1 MEFKDILKDLM
12 AENEISIS
20 NLVNNIKIDNKAI
33 VYGWLKGEYKPK
45 LDKLNEIANYF
56 CCSIDYLLGR
66 TDNFEIVKSKEIT
79 PLYVNL
85 NKILKDKNITRY
97 KLKKDKV
104 ISNGLDYSIF
114 NCKYTPNVET
124 LIKLADYLGVSV
136 DYLVGRV

>member
-1 MEFKDILKDLM
+1 MEFKDVLKDLM
-12 AENEISIS
+12 AENEITIS
-20 NLVNNIKIDNKAI
+20 DLVSDLKIDNKAI

-45 LDKLNEIANYF
+45 LDKLNALANYF

-66 TDNFEIVKSKEIT
+66 TLDFETVKPKQIK
-79 PLYVNL
+79 PLCINL
-85 NKILKDKNITRY
+85 NKILKDRKITRY

-124 LIKLADYLGVSV
+124 LVKLADYLGVSV